1 MLMLGII
8 LTITSYLLPAA
19 RIQRNAA
26 PGVTTLSPFD
36 GRIQHSDDKI
46 QHSVYSGR
54 YRDYHTLQHNVRKL
68 QRRHYTFER
77 EYQRNASS
85 DERKGRKY
93 QNSHGIIRYT
103 WTSSAPCR
111 Y

>member
-1 MLMLGII
+1 MLGII

-19 RIQRNAA
+19 CIQRNAA
-26 PGVTTLSPFD
+26 LGVTRLSPFD

-46 QHSVYSGR
+46 RHSVCNGRYHVFHIQQHS
-54 YRDYHTLQHNVRKL
+54 DRKL
-68 QRRHYTFER
+68 QRKHHTFER

-85 DERKGRKY
+85 DERKARKY
-93 QNSHGIIRYT
+93 QNSHGIIRYI